1 MSFGSEILLKVGV
14 VLAFALNG
22 AVIFTLMD
30 VKASAWM
37 QRRPGPLHVGLRGL
51 IFPLAE
57 VIKFIQKEDIIPTKV
72 DKTIFKLAPAF
83 VLFSVFGLFVVVPI
97 SPTLVVVDLNLG
109 VFYLLAISTL
119 STLGVLIAGWS
130 SANKYSLMG
139 GLRAAGQLI
148 AYELPLILAVVGVVI
163 QAETMSLVGIVEKQ
177 IEWGLPFVIAGQGIA
192 FLIFMIAA
200 TAEMMRVPFDM
211 PIGESELVMGF
222 MTEYSGIRFLIFY
235 IAEYINMFVM
245 CAIAS
250 TLFLGGYHIPLLP
263 VEWVNFYGPVS
274 VLTKTL
280 LLGFILVLV
289 RWSFPRF
296 REDQLQNIAWK
307 ILIPLSLLNILITSV
322 MTLTYTHLTLP
333 TILLV

>member
-1 MSFGSEILLKVGV
+1 MSFGTEILVKVGA

-22 AVIFTLMD
+22 AIIFTLMD

-57 VIKFIQKEDIIPTKV
+57 VIKFIQKEDIIPSKV

-119 STLGVLIAGWS
+119 STLGVLVAGWS

-200 TAEMMRVPFDM
+200 TAEMMRIPFDM

-322 MTLTYTHLTLP
+322 MK
-333 TILLV
+333 VVF

>member
-211 PIGESELVMGF
+211 PSGESELVMGF

-322 MTLTYTHLTLP
+322 MK
-333 TILLV
+333 VVF

>member
-1 MSFGSEILLKVGV
+1 MSVGSEILLKVGV

-322 MTLTYTHLTLP
+322 MK
-333 TILLV
+333 VVF

>member
-57 VIKFIQKEDIIPTKV
+57 VIKFIQKEDIIPSKV

-322 MTLTYTHLTLP
+322 MK
-333 TILLV
+333 VVF

>member
-222 MTEYSGIRFLIFY
+222 MTEYSGIRILIFY

-322 MTLTYTHLTLP
+322 MK
-333 TILLV
+333 VVF

>member
-1 MSFGSEILLKVGV
+1 MSFGTEILVKVGV

-57 VIKFIQKEDIIPTKV
+57 VIKFIQKEDIIPSKV

-200 TAEMMRVPFDM
+200 TAEMMRIPFDM

-322 MTLTYTHLTLP
+322 MK
-333 TILLV
+333 VVF

>member
-1 MSFGSEILLKVGV
+1 MSFGTEILIKVGV

-30 VKASAWM
+30 VKGSAWM
-37 QRRPGPLHVGLRGL
+37 QRRPGPLHVGLRGF

-72 DKTIFKLAPAF
+72 DKTVFKLAPAF
-83 VLFSVFGLFVVVPI
+83 ILFSVFGLFVVVPI
-97 SPTLVVVDLNLG
+97 SPTLVVADLNLG
-109 VFYLLAISTL
+109 VFYLLAISTI
-119 STLGVLIAGWS
+119 STLGVLTAGWS

-177 IEWGLPFVIAGQGIA
+177 IEWGLPFVIAGQGVA
-192 FLIFMIAA
+192 FVIFMIAA
-200 TAEMMRVPFDM
+200 TAEMMRIPFDM
-211 PIGESELVMGF
+211 PIGESELVSGF

-245 CAIAS
+245 CAIAA

-307 ILIPLSLLNILITSV
+307 ILIPLSLLNLSLI
-322 MTLTYTHLTLP
+322 H
-333 TILLV
+333 I

>member
-1 MSFGSEILLKVGV
+1 MSFGSEILVKVGV

-200 TAEMMRVPFDM
+200 TAEMMRIPFDM

-322 MTLTYTHLTLP
+322 MK
-333 TILLV
+333 VVF

>member
-148 AYELPLILAVVGVVI
+148 AYELPLILAVVGVVN

-322 MTLTYTHLTLP
+322 MK
-333 TILLV
+333 VVF

>member
-1 MSFGSEILLKVGV
+1 MSFGTEILIKVGV

-30 VKASAWM
+30 VKGSAWM
-37 QRRPGPLHVGLRGL
+37 QRRPGPLHVGLRGF

-72 DKTIFKLAPAF
+72 DKTVFKLAPAF
-83 VLFSVFGLFVVVPI
+83 ILFSVFGLFVVVPI
-97 SPTLVVVDLNLG
+97 SPTLVVADLNLG
-109 VFYLLAISTL
+109 VFYLLAISTI
-119 STLGVLIAGWS
+119 STLGVLTAGWS

-177 IEWGLPFVIAGQGIA
+177 IEWGLPFVIAGQGVA
-192 FLIFMIAA
+192 FVIFMIAA
-200 TAEMMRVPFDM
+200 TAEMMRIPFDM
-211 PIGESELVMGF
+211 PIGESELVSGF

-322 MTLTYTHLTLP
+322 MK
-333 TILLV
+333 VVF

>member
-1 MSFGSEILLKVGV
+1 MSFGTEILVKVGV

-200 TAEMMRVPFDM
+200 TAEMMRIPFDM

-307 ILIPLSLLNILITSV
+307 ILIPLSLSSIK
-322 MTLTYTHLTLP
+322 HLT
-333 TILLV
+333 VV

>member
-1 MSFGSEILLKVGV
+1 MSFGTEILVKVGV

-296 REDQLQNIAWK
+296 REDQLQ
-307 ILIPLSLLNILITSV
+307 LSLIHI
-322 MTLTYTHLTLP
+322 
-333 TILLV
+333 

>member
-1 MSFGSEILLKVGV
+1 MSFGTEILVKVGV

-177 IEWGLPFVIAGQGIA
+177 IEWGLPFAIAGQGIA

-200 TAEMMRVPFDM
+200 TAEMMRIPFDM

-245 CAIAS
+245 CAIAA
-250 TLFLGGYHIPLLP
+250 TIFLGGYHVPLLP
-263 VEWVNFYGPVS
+263 VEWVNFYGPV
-274 VLTKTL
+274 VLLTKTL
-280 LLGFILVLV
+280 GLAFILVLV

-307 ILIPLSLLNILITSV
+307 ILIPLSLLNIFVTSIMKV
-322 MTLTYTHLTLP
+322 
-333 TILLV
+333 VF

>member
-57 VIKFIQKEDIIPTKV
+57 VIKFIQKEDIIPSKV

-83 VLFSVFGLFVVVPI
+83 ILFSVFGLFVVVPI

-322 MTLTYTHLTLP
+322 MK
-333 TILLV
+333 VVF

>member
-1 MSFGSEILLKVGV
+1 MSFGTEILVKVGV

-97 SPTLVVVDLNLG
+97 SPTLVVVDLDLG

-177 IEWGLPFVIAGQGIA
+177 IEWGLPFVIAGQGLA

-200 TAEMMRVPFDM
+200 TAEMMRIPFDM

-322 MTLTYTHLTLP
+322 MK
-333 TILLV
+333 VVF

>member
-119 STLGVLIAGWS
+119 STLGVLIAGCS

-322 MTLTYTHLTLP
+322 MK
-333 TILLV
+333 VVF

>member
-1 MSFGSEILLKVGV
+1 MSFGTEILVKVGV

-97 SPTLVVVDLNLG
+97 SPTLVVVDLDLG

-200 TAEMMRVPFDM
+200 TAEMMRIPFDM

-322 MTLTYTHLTLP
+322 MK
-333 TILLV
+333 VVF

>member
-1 MSFGSEILLKVGV
+1 
-14 VLAFALNG
+14 
-22 AVIFTLMD
+22 
-30 VKASAWM
+30 M

-322 MTLTYTHLTLP
+322 MK
-333 TILLV
+333 VVF

>member
-1 MSFGSEILLKVGV
+1 MSFGSEILVKVGV

-322 MTLTYTHLTLP
+322 MK
-333 TILLV
+333 VVF

>member
-1 MSFGSEILLKVGV
+1 
-14 VLAFALNG
+14 
-22 AVIFTLMD
+22 
-30 VKASAWM
+30 M
-37 QRRPGPLHVGLRGL
+37 QRRPGPLHVGLRGF

-72 DKTIFKLAPAF
+72 DKTVFKLAPAF
-83 VLFSVFGLFVVVPI
+83 ILFSVFGLFVVVPI
-97 SPTLVVVDLNLG
+97 SPTLVVTDLNLG
-109 VFYLLAISTL
+109 VFYLLAISSI
-119 STLGVLIAGWS
+119 STLGVLTAGWS

-148 AYELPLILAVVGVVI
+148 AYELPLILSVVGVVI

-177 IEWGLPFVIAGQGIA
+177 IEWGLPFVIAGQGLA

-200 TAEMMRVPFDM
+200 TAEMMRIPFDM
-211 PIGESELVMGF
+211 PIGESELVSGF

-245 CAIAS
+245 CAIAA

-274 VLTKTL
+274 LLTKTL

-322 MTLTYTHLTLP
+322 MK
-333 TILLV
+333 VVF

>member
-1 MSFGSEILLKVGV
+1 MSFGTEILIKVGV

-30 VKASAWM
+30 VKGSAWM
-37 QRRPGPLHVGLRGL
+37 QRRPGPLHVGLRGF

-72 DKTIFKLAPAF
+72 DKTVFKLAPAF
-83 VLFSVFGLFVVVPI
+83 ILFSVFGLFVVVPI
-97 SPTLVVVDLNLG
+97 SPTLVVADLNLG
-109 VFYLLAISTL
+109 VFYLLAISTI
-119 STLGVLIAGWS
+119 STLGVLTAGWS

-177 IEWGLPFVIAGQGIA
+177 IEWGFPFVIAGQGVA
-192 FLIFMIAA
+192 FVIFMIAA
-200 TAEMMRVPFDM
+200 TAEMMRIPFDM
-211 PIGESELVMGF
+211 PIGESELVSGF

-245 CAIAS
+245 CAIAA

-274 VLTKTL
+274 LLTKTL

-322 MTLTYTHLTLP
+322 MK
-333 TILLV
+333 VVF

>member
-307 ILIPLSLLNILITSV
+307 ILIPLSLANILVTAV
-322 MTLTYTHLTLP
+322 MK
-333 TILLV
+333 VVF

>member
-37 QRRPGPLHVGLRGL
+37 QRRPGPLHVGVRGL

-322 MTLTYTHLTLP
+322 MK
-333 TILLV
+333 VVF

>member
-97 SPTLVVVDLNLG
+97 SPPLVVVDLNLG

-322 MTLTYTHLTLP
+322 MK
-333 TILLV
+333 VVF

>member
-200 TAEMMRVPFDM
+200 TAEMMRVPFYM

-322 MTLTYTHLTLP
+322 MK
-333 TILLV
+333 VVF

>member
-1 MSFGSEILLKVGV
+1 MSFGTEILVKVGV

-200 TAEMMRVPFDM
+200 TAEMMRIPFDM

-245 CAIAS
+245 CAIAA

-322 MTLTYTHLTLP
+322 MK
-333 TILLV
+333 VVF

>member
-1 MSFGSEILLKVGV
+1 M

-200 TAEMMRVPFDM
+200 TAEMMRIPFDM

-322 MTLTYTHLTLP
+322 MK
-333 TILLV
+333 VVF

>member
-1 MSFGSEILLKVGV
+1 MSFGTEILVKVGA

-22 AVIFTLMD
+22 AIIFTLMD

-119 STLGVLIAGWS
+119 STLGVLVAGWS

-322 MTLTYTHLTLP
+322 MK
-333 TILLV
+333 VVF